1 MANAFQQIL
10 YEVDDPVATI
20 TLNRPDQLNAWT
32 ARMGHE
38 VAAAVGL
45 AEVDPNVVGIV
56 ITGAG
61 RGFCAGADL
70 GMLAGVTDSA
80 GDAGSRED
88 AAAQIIDAAVAMPGD
103 PGAGADLRGTYTY
116 LMSVA
121 KPVIAAINGAVA
133 GMGVPVTLAC
143 DLRFMSTTAV
153 LTTSFAQRGL
163 IAEWG
168 IAWQLSRLVG
178 PANALDLLFSARKV
192 GGDEAAR
199 IGLVN
204 RAVAARRAAR
214 HGARRTSSTLA
225 ENCSPT
231 SIAVMKRQVY
241 LDLHRG
247 LGEAQTHAEGLMTE
261 SFGRADFQ
269 EGVQSFLQR
278 RPPKFDRIG
287 DDLPRYRTSPTRAR
301 TSPTGRPWPRIRG
314 HRHGVDVEAE
324 RAQGGERHRHP
335 GPLGTVG
342 DLDGDGPAVGMGGD
356 VDPLGAA
363 LGDQAGDG
371 AHQHGVLAPGAG
383 HEVREPAHR
392 RVDGRLGGP
401 PATARQRQAR

>member
-1 MANAFQQIL
+1 MANAFEHIR

-20 TLNRPDQLNAWT
+20 TLSRPDQLNAWT

-38 VAAAVGL
+38 VAAAVRL

-70 GMLAGVTDSA
+70 GMLAGITDSA
-80 GDAGSRED
+80 GDAGSRQD
-88 AAAQIIDAAVAMPGD
+88 AAAQIVDAAVAMPGD
-103 PGAGADLRGTYTY
+103 PGAGPDLRGTYTY

-204 RAVAARRAAR
+204 RAVGPDELLATARQYVV
-214 HGARRTSSTLA
+214 TLS

-287 DDLPRYRTSPTRAR
+287 DDPPRY
-301 TSPTGRPWPRIRG
+301 
-314 HRHGVDVEAE
+314 
-324 RAQGGERHRHP
+324 
-335 GPLGTVG
+335 
-342 DLDGDGPAVGMGGD
+342 
-356 VDPLGAA
+356 
-363 LGDQAGDG
+363 
-371 AHQHGVLAPGAG
+371 
-383 HEVREPAHR
+383 
-392 RVDGRLGGP
+392 
-401 PATARQRQAR
+401 